1 MSQNKLINLL
11 ESLASETSH
20 FPPTILYNEGWLLR
34 IIVDWFATHPVND
47 HPLTLLEGS
56 TWFSEAL
63 LPSAF
68 LARYRG
74 DPLAEASTHV
84 DGVIGHFSIGKTGK
98 ADLSLQPD
106 ARQFVVLEAK
116 LFSGLAPGV
125 AKARYYDQAARSVA
139 CMAEVLCRANRDP
152 ANLDGFG
159 FCVLAPASQM
169 DKQMFT
175 EFLDKES
182 IRAKV
187 ERRAGEYPG
196 DKDRWFSEWFQP
208 ALQRIEIRSISWE
221 ELIQAIKKNDKEAGE
236 AIESF
241 YQRCIKYNL

>member
-11 ESLASETSH
+11 ESLARETPH

-34 IIVDWFATHPVND
+34 IILEWFATHHIKG
-47 HPLTLLEGS
+47 HPLTMLEGS
-56 TWFSEAL
+56 SWFSEAL

-68 LARYRG
+68 LARYKG

-116 LFSGLAPGV
+116 LFSGLASKV
-125 AKARYYDQAARSVA
+125 KNASYFDQAARSVA
-139 CMAEVLCRANRDP
+139 CIAEVLCRANREP
-152 ANLDGFG
+152 ARLDRLGFYL
-159 FCVLAPASQM
+159 LAPASQM
-169 DKQMFT
+169 SKHVFT
-175 EFLDKES
+175 RFLSKDS
-182 IRAKV
+182 INDKV
-187 ERRAGEYPG
+187 EQRVGEYQG
-196 DKDRWFSEWFQP
+196 DKGQWFSEWFQP
-208 ALQRIEIRSISWE
+208 TLKQMKIQPIRWE
-221 ELIQAIKKNDKEAGE
+221 ELIQAIKKNDQEAGE

-241 YQRCIKYNL
+241 CQRCVKYNL